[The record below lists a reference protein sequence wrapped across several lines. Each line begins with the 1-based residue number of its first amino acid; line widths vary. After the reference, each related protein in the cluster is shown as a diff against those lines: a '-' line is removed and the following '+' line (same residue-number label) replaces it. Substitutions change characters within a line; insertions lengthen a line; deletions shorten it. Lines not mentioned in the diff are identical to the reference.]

1 MKKIFTLVALAAL
14 LYSCLAGSDKSQ
26 ENEVKDIQGEWA
38 IEEAMGKST
47 AGGDKEAVIT
57 FAADSTFA
65 GNATVNSF
73 FGDYRYV
80 AEGDSLIL
88 DHVGMTRMM
97 GGSMEIEA
105 EVEKA
110 INALVTVELA
120 DSVAVLF
127 DKDKNQVMKLRRK

>member
-1 MKKIFTLVALAAL
+1 MH
-14 LYSCLAGSDKSQ
+14 
-26 ENEVKDIQGEWA
+26 
-38 IEEAMGKST
+38 T
-47 AGGDKEAVIT
+47 ADSSVS
-57 FAADSTFA
+57 ADSTFA

>member
-1 MKKIFTLVALAAL
+1 
-14 LYSCLAGSDKSQ
+14 
-26 ENEVKDIQGEWA
+26 
-38 IEEAMGKST
+38 
-47 AGGDKEAVIT
+47 
-57 FAADSTFA
+57 
-65 GNATVNSF
+65 
-73 FGDYRYV
+73 
-80 AEGDSLIL
+80 
-88 DHVGMTRMM
+88 M